1 MGDKVQL
8 SRKQRIGMEE
18 ADMVGHREG
27 AITTPPRATGRHRG
41 QHLWPAGPL
50 EASEDRVCH
59 THL

>member
-1 MGDKVQL
+1 
-8 SRKQRIGMEE
+8 MEE